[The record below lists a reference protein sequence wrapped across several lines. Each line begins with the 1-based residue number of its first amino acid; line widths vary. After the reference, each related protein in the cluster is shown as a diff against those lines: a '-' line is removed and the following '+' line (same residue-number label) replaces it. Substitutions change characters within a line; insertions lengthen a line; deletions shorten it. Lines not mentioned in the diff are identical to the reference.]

1 MNRRGL
7 LALLGTLAVIALA
20 AVAIAAQD
28 SGRGD
33 ATPSTTAA
41 LTTSTSAPQGDLRE
55 KNSGPIAVPGA
66 ARLAGPPLQ
75 TARRF
80 LSVWLNRTASAD
92 ALRRQ
97 RPILVDLSVSNFAQ
111 LMEVTIGD
119 ALASG
124 QFGPENVGTVEF
136 AKLEDSTQ
144 QRASVLLV
152 CRERPQ
158 GGSLTYTTY
167 LATLLAVR
175 PGRFAMSD
183 LEPQS

>member
-28 SGRGD
+28 SGGSD
-33 ATPSTTAA
+33 AAPPTTSTP
-41 LTTSTSAPQGDLRE
+41 TTSTSAPQGDPRE
-55 KNSGPIAVPGA
+55 KNAGPIALPDAG
-66 ARLAGPPLQ
+66 RLAGPPMR

-80 LSVWLNRTASAD
+80 VSVWLNRTASAA

-97 RPILVDLSVSNFAQ
+97 RPILVGLSTGNFAQ
-111 LMEVTIGD
+111 LMQVTIED

-124 QFGPENVGTVEF
+124 EFGPENEGTVEF
-136 AKLEDSTQ
+136 AKLEDSTS

-158 GGSLTYTTY
+158 GGSLAYTTY
-167 LATLLAVR
+167 LAKLVAVA
-175 PGRFAMSD
+175 PGRFAISE

>member
-28 SGRGD
+28 SGGGD
-33 ATPSTTAA
+33 AAPPTATA
-41 LTTSTSAPQGDLRE
+41 PATSTSAPEGDARE
-55 KNSGPIAVPGA
+55 KNAGPIAVPDAG
-66 ARLAGPPLQ
+66 RLAGPPLQ

-80 LSVWLNRTASAD
+80 ASVWLNRTASAA

-97 RPILVDLSVSNFAQ
+97 RPILVGLSTGNFAQ
-111 LMEVTIGD
+111 LMKVTIED
-119 ALASG
+119 ALVTR
-124 QFGPENVGTVEF
+124 QFGPENKGTVEF
-136 AKLEDSTQ
+136 AKLEDSSPR
-144 QRASVLLV
+144 RASVLLV

-167 LATLLAVR
+167 LAKLVAVA
-175 PGRFAMSD
+175 PGRFAISD

>member
-7 LALLGTLAVIALA
+7 LAVFGTLGVIALV
-20 AVAIAAQD
+20 AVAIAAQG
-28 SGRGD
+28 SGGGG
-33 ATPSTTAA
+33 APPPGTSA
-41 LTTSTSAPQGDLRE
+41 LTTSASSPQGDPRE
-55 KNSGPIAVPGA
+55 KNTGPVAVPGA
-66 ARLAGPPLQ
+66 GRLAGPPLR

-80 LSVWLNRTASAD
+80 VSVWLNRSASAA

-97 RPILVDLSVSNFAQ
+97 RPILVGLSVGNFAQ
-111 LMEVTIGD
+111 LMEVTIED

-124 QFGPENVGTVEF
+124 EFGPENEGGVEF
-136 AKLEDSTQ
+136 AKLEEFSP

-167 LATLLAVR
+167 LARLTAVA
-175 PGRFAMSD
+175 PGRFAISD
-183 LEPQS
+183 LEPQP

>member
-28 SGRGD
+28 SGGGG
-33 ATPSTTAA
+33 AGPPTTSAP
-41 LTTSTSAPQGDLRE
+41 TTSTSAPQGDPQE
-55 KNSGPIAVPGA
+55 KNTGPIALPDAG
-66 ARLAGPPLQ
+66 RLAASPLR

-80 LSVWLNRTASAD
+80 VSVWLNRTASAA

-97 RPILVDLSVSNFAQ
+97 RPILVGLSTGNFAQ
-111 LMEVTIGD
+111 LMEVTIED

-124 QFGPENVGTVEF
+124 EFGPENEGTVEF
-136 AKLEDSTQ
+136 AKLEDSSP

-167 LATLLAVR
+167 
-175 PGRFAMSD
+175 
-183 LEPQS
+183 

>member
-1 MNRRGL
+1 M
-7 LALLGTLAVIALA
+7 IALA

-28 SGRGD
+28 SGGGD
-33 ATPSTTAA
+33 AAPPTTTAP
-41 LTTSTSAPQGDLRE
+41 TTSTSAPQGDPRE
-55 KNSGPIAVPGA
+55 KNTGPIALPDAG
-66 ARLAGPPLQ
+66 RLAGPPLQ

-80 LSVWLNRTASAD
+80 ASVWLNRTASAA

-97 RPILVDLSVSNFAQ
+97 RPILVGLSTGNFAQ
-111 LMEVTIGD
+111 LMEVTIED

-124 QFGPENVGTVEF
+124 EFGPENEGTVEF
-136 AKLEDSTQ
+136 AKLEDSSP

-167 LATLLAVR
+167 LAKLVAVA
-175 PGRFAMSD
+175 PGRFAMSE